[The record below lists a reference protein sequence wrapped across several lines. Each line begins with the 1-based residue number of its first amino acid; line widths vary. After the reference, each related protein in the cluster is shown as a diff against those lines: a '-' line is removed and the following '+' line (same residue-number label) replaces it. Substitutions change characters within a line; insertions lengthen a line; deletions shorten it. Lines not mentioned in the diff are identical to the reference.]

1 MNINIAHIGS
11 NEWFNYKSEII
22 YGLYH
27 CLRRLGH
34 EVSISHN
41 NFDAKKHNIIIGA
54 DWLAKDSHTQKLSSA
69 KIEYSIYEVE
79 AYDGETINH
88 RTNFNSAAYRQL
100 IDKAV
105 AVITPYRYNFD
116 SYSNAGYQ
124 GKVLYCPWGY
134 YEEMIDPNIVR
145 AEAFFFH
152 GVFFGLT
159 KGLRAQTLSN
169 LSMQGANIALLDTK
183 SPHLIRSYYLSTSKY
198 GLVLTSGVQEH
209 FVNPFRVFHLIA
221 NGIPVLSDN
230 QCDGDSY
237 LMHSKCVSSLEIRD
251 ALQSDIGIGSGLEA
265 LRSTFDL
272 TKNLSLIF

>member
-54 DWLAKDSHTQKLSSA
+54 DWLAEDSHTQKLSAA

-79 AYDGETINH
+79 AYDGETVNH
-88 RTNFNSAAYRQL
+88 RANFNSAAYRQL

-116 SYSNAGYQ
+116 SYSNAGHQ
-124 GKVLYCPWGY
+124 GKTLYCPWGY
-134 YEEMIDPNIVR
+134 YDEMIDLNIVR
-145 AEAFFFH
+145 SNVFIFE
-152 GVFFGLT
+152 GVFFGLA

-169 LSMQGANIALLDTK
+169 LSKQGANVALLDTK
-183 SPHLIRSYYLSTSKY
+183 SPHLFRSYYLSTSKY
-198 GLVLTSGVQEH
+198 GLVLTSGNQEH

-221 NGIPVLSDN
+221 NGIPVLSDSE
-230 QCDGDSY
+230 CDGDAY
-237 LMHSKCVSSLEIRD
+237 LMHSKCIDRSELHDVLKSES
-251 ALQSDIGIGSGLEA
+251 ANASGLDA

>member
-11 NEWFNYKSEII
+11 NDWFNYKSEII

-27 CLRRLGH
+27 CLKRLGH

-41 NFDAKKHNIIIGA
+41 NFDAKRHNIIIGA
-54 DWLAKDSHTQKLSSA
+54 DWLAEDSHTQKLTSA
-69 KIEYSIYEVE
+69 NIEYSIYEVE
-79 AYDGETINH
+79 AYDGDTINH
-88 RTNFNSAAYRQL
+88 RANFNSVAYRQL

-116 SYSNAGYQ
+116 SYAQAGHQ
-124 GKVLYCPWGY
+124 AKTLYCPWGY
-134 YEEMIDPNIVR
+134 YDEMIDPNIVKSG
-145 AEAFFFH
+145 AFVFD
-152 GVFFGLT
+152 GVFFGLA
-159 KGLRAQTLSN
+159 KGIRAQTLSS
-169 LSMQGANIALLDTK
+169 LSKQGANIALVDTK

-198 GLVLTSGVQEH
+198 GLVLTSGDQEH
-209 FVNPFRVFHLIA
+209 FVNPFRVFHLLA

-230 QCDGDSY
+230 ECDGDSY
-237 LMHSKCVSSLEIRD
+237 LMHSKCIHRSELYD
-251 ALQSDIGIGSGLEA
+251 ALKSDNGDESGLEA